1 VVEDST
7 ADDKHDEAVEAAILP
22 ALFDAQSVAI
32 KGIFLIA
39 FVYFLYFAAP
49 VLIPITLALLIS
61 TMLSPIQR
69 QLLRLK
75 VPAAIGASLIV
86 FSMTAGAVTTAYV
99 LASPAQSWLQRVP
112 LSFHRLESNL
122 KAFKQPLQELQEASE
137 KLEEATKIEGDGGRV
152 TEVRMRAPSVSGAL
166 LNSTTQILISA
177 GIVVVLVLFFL
188 LNTDG
193 FLSKLVG
200 IIPTLSD
207 KKRAVE
213 IVRNIQE
220 DIAHYLFVLTLINAG
235 LGVVMGVVAALLGLP
250 NPILWSA
257 LVMLL
262 SFAPYAGSS
271 LTAIILTMVGM
282 LHFDALLHA
291 LIAPAIFLILIF
303 LYGNVLIPYT
313 LGRRLSLSPVAI
325 FLAIIF
331 WGWLWGIP
339 GALLA
344 VPILASFKIVCD
356 RFPSLRNISE
366 FLSP

>member
-1 VVEDST
+1 LVEESAT
-7 ADDKHDEAVEAAILP
+7 GKADEPDETPILP

-69 QLLRLK
+69 QFLRLK
-75 VPAAIGASLIV
+75 IPAAIGASLIV
-86 FSMTAGAVTTAYV
+86 FAMTAGIVTTAFV

-112 LSFHRLESNL
+112 LTLHRLEMNL
-122 KAFKQPLQELQEASE
+122 RVFKQPLEELQKATE
-137 KLEEATKIEGDGGRV
+137 KLEQATKIDGDGTVV
-152 TEVRMRAPSVSGAL
+152 TEVRMRDSSVSDAL
-166 LNSTTQILISA
+166 LNNTTQVLISA

-220 DIAHYLFVLTLINAG
+220 DVAHYLFVLTFINLG

-250 NPILWSA
+250 NPILWGA
-257 LVMLL
+257 LVTLL

-271 LTAIILTMVGM
+271 LTAIILTLVGM
-282 LHFDALLHA
+282 MHFDSLFQALL
-291 LIAPAIFLILIF
+291 APAVFLVLVF

-325 FLAIIF
+325 FLAIVF

>member
-1 VVEDST
+1 MVEESAT
-7 ADDKHDEAVEAAILP
+7 GKADEPAETPILP
-22 ALFDAQSVAI
+22 ALFDSQSVAI

-39 FVYFLYFAAP
+39 FVYFLYFAGP
-49 VLIPITLALLIS
+49 ILIPITLALLIS

-69 QLLRLK
+69 QFLRLK
-75 VPAAIGASLIV
+75 IPAAIGASLIV
-86 FSMTAGAVTTAYV
+86 FAMTAGIVTTAFV

-112 LSFHRLESNL
+112 LTLHRLEMNL
-122 KAFKQPLQELQEASE
+122 RVFKQPLQELQKATE
-137 KLEEATKIEGDGGRV
+137 KLEQATKIDGDGTV
-152 TEVRMRAPSVSGAL
+152 VAEVRMRDSSMSDAL
-166 LNSTTQILISA
+166 LNSTTQVLISA

-220 DIAHYLFVLTLINAG
+220 DVAHYLFVLTIINVG

-250 NPILWSA
+250 NPILWGA
-257 LVMLL
+257 LVTLL

-271 LTAIILTMVGM
+271 LTAIILTLVGM
-282 LHFDALLHA
+282 MHFDSLFQALV
-291 LIAPAIFLILIF
+291 APAVFLILIF
-303 LYGNVLIPYT
+303 FYGNVLIPYT

-325 FLAIIF
+325 FLAIVF

-344 VPILASFKIVCD
+344 VPILASFKIVCES
-356 RFPSLRNISE
+356 FPSLRNISE

>member
-1 VVEDST
+1 MVEES
-7 ADDKHDEAVEAAILP
+7 AKGKHDEPVEDPILP
-22 ALFDAQSVAI
+22 VLFDAQSVAI

-39 FVYFLYFAAP
+39 FVYFLYFAGP

-86 FSMTAGAVTTAYV
+86 FAMTAGIVTTAFV

-112 LSFHRLESNL
+112 LTLHRLEMNL
-122 KAFKQPLQELQEASE
+122 QVFKQPLQELQKATE
-137 KLEEATKIEGDGGRV
+137 KLEQATKIDGDGTV
-152 TEVRMRAPSVSGAL
+152 VAEVRMRDSSMSDAL
-166 LNSTTQILISA
+166 LNSTTQVLISA

-220 DIAHYLFVLTLINAG
+220 DVAHYLFVLTFINVG

-250 NPILWSA
+250 NPILWGA
-257 LVMLL
+257 LVTLL

-271 LTAIILTMVGM
+271 LTAIILTLVGM
-282 LHFDALLHA
+282 MHFDSLFQALV
-291 LIAPAIFLILIF
+291 APGVFLILIF
-303 LYGNVLIPYT
+303 FYGNVLIPYT

-325 FLAIIF
+325 FLAIVF